1 MNEQT
6 ESVVKKPA
14 RGKFVIFFLILLLAS
29 TFILSYPLWQK
40 FAHWQQESTQQIDS
54 LNKQV
59 TTLQIELQALQSQDN
74 QAPLKALQAQ
84 ANELSNQQRSLE
96 NHFTTLNAKIASQ
109 PQYDDDWK
117 LAEIQYLLTI
127 ALHRLQLEHDS
138 EGALVALVAAEAR
151 LRRLNNSS
159 LFQVRAQMLE
169 DIKRL
174 QEMERPDIAGL
185 AVRLAQEMAQAN
197 DLPLLQGNRQTDRP
211 SKREEMPEEVLSW
224 QEQLLAEAKELV
236 VIRYND
242 KVDTGF
248 LTPGQRSLVVQ
259 TLLLKLEN
267 ARFFL
272 LRRDSQN
279 FSSSIQAVRNWLER
293 YYDINSNKIKSLQ
306 KYLAEVQNTTLAP
319 QLLDI
324 SGSLRQLQSWRQAAQ
339 AQKPENKRLQ
349 IIPLT
354 LPPAKTE
361 TITQ

>member
-14 RGKFVIFFLILLLAS
+14 RGKFVILFLILLLAS
-29 TFILSYPLWQK
+29 TFLLSYPLWQK
-40 FAHWQQESTQQIDS
+40 FAHWQQESTQQIDN

-59 TTLQIELQALQSQDN
+59 STLQIELQALQSQDN
-74 QAPLKALQAQ
+74 QAPLEALQTQ
-84 ANELSNQQRSLE
+84 LNELSNQQRSLE
-96 NHFTTLNAKIASQ
+96 NHFITLNAKIASQ

-159 LFQVRAQMLE
+159 LFQVRAQMLA

-174 QEMERPDIAGL
+174 REIERPDIAGL
-185 AVRLAQEMAQAN
+185 AVRLAQHMAQAN
-197 DLPLLQGNRQTDRP
+197 DLPLLQGNRQTDIP
-211 SKREEMPEEVLSW
+211 SKQEEMSEEVLSW
-224 QEQLLAEAKELV
+224 QEQLFAEAKELV

-272 LRRDSQN
+272 LRRDSPN
-279 FSSSIQAVRNWLER
+279 FSASIQAVRNWLER
-293 YYDINSNKIKSLQ
+293 YYDINSNKIKVLQ
-306 KYLAEVQNTTLAP
+306 KYLADVQNITLAP

-339 AQKPENKRLQ
+339 AQNTDNQQLQ
-349 IIPLT
+349 SIPLT